1 MTRYHR
7 GMRFALLA
15 VMLCGCPHGDT
26 PRTGNAPTVAEVVD
40 HMTKARAQMTSF
52 VADANMDYWLGNQ
65 RAKGEVLVMGQV
77 GAKVRFAA
85 LSPAGGS
92 TMAEMACNG
101 KDFIYVD
108 YQNNCQLSGPC
119 DATSIAHFFH
129 IELQPDDF
137 VHLALG
143 TPPVVSNA
151 TGTVRWDGNN
161 GWEKIELHGTEGT
174 QKLTIDDKNGRW
186 DVIDSELVGSDGK
199 VRWSVANKGFDE
211 VAGHRVPGKTSFKSP
226 TNKEDLL
233 IDWGAAGNRKVNDQL
248 PDDKFKLAAPAGLPT
263 CGQKTAALDP
273 APVPASAPASKSTPV
288 IVWNTGNG
296 WVTLTVDSAGLAT
309 YDFHPTGH
317 GADPKAATTKH
328 LAIPHADIDAI
339 EKTLDKHHA
348 CALRGTKRLPVS
360 EEGPQSLE
368 LALPGMKCQVSMLAN
383 DWGKVAEA
391 APIAA
396 ALDGLAERVRTTGK

>member
-1 MTRYHR
+1 
-7 GMRFALLA
+7 MRLALLA
-15 VMLCGCPHGDT
+15 VMLCGCPHGGT
-26 PRTGNAPTVAEVVD
+26 PRTGDPPKIADVVD
-40 HMTKARAQMTSF
+40 RMTKARAQMTSF
-52 VADANMDYWLGNQ
+52 VADANMDYWLGSQ

-101 KDFIYVD
+101 KDFVYVD

-151 TGTVRWDGNN
+151 TGTVTWDGEH

-174 QKLTIDDKNGRW
+174 QKLTVDDKNGRW

-199 VRWSVANKGFDE
+199 VRWSVANKDFVE

-226 TNKEDLL
+226 TNQEDLL
-233 IDWGAAGNRKVNDQL
+233 IDWGAAGSRKVNDQL

-263 CGQKTAALDP
+263 CGQKAAAP
-273 APVPASAPASKSTPV
+273 APAPSPVPASAPAPKSAAPV

-296 WVTLTVDSAGLAT
+296 WVTLTVDSADLAT
-309 YDFHPTGH
+309 YDFHPTGR

-328 LAIPHADIDAI
+328 LAIPRADIDAI
-339 EKTLDKHHA
+339 AKTLDKHHA
-348 CALRGTKRLPVS
+348 CALRATGRLPVP
-360 EEGPQSLE
+360 EEGEQSLV
-368 LALPGMKCQVSMLAN
+368 LALPGMKCRVSMLSN
-383 DWGKVAEA
+383 DWRKVADA
-391 APIAA
+391 APIAT
-396 ALDGLAERVRTTGK
+396 ALDALAERVRTGGK